1 MKKALSLFTLPIVLF
16 CFTSQLVLA
25 SDTGGYAGTV
35 SITLSAGT
43 QATPSYK
50 VVSAVSA
57 DPVYTGVI
65 TSVTSNTISFGTE
78 TDSEGTETNP
88 FVTGAFKSTVKVPV
102 LTASLNSGSVNSIA
116 VTYAEPDLPQGILPK
131 SLLIFLMVM
140 AMRLMRPP
148 PWMVRVPLT
157 RLPLGRE
164 EEAVAWLPLFR

>member
-50 VVSAVSA
+50 VVSAGVSA

-88 FVTGAFKSTVKVPV
+88 FVTGVFKSTVKVPV
-102 LTASLNSGSVNSIA
+102 LTASLNSGSVNS
-116 VTYAEPDLPQGILPK
+116 
-131 SLLIFLMVM
+131 
-140 AMRLMRPP
+140 
-148 PWMVRVPLT
+148 
-157 RLPLGRE
+157 
-164 EEAVAWLPLFR
+164 